1 MLEQPFMPRGKGWYD
16 VRLTSD
22 VAEAFRGVA
31 RDILGEL
38 KDTTDPGLRRLFPP
52 AYKDDPQREEE
63 FEVMTRDDL
72 LIRKK
77 NAAEAVVKSIDKGK
91 SKKGTWS
98 GRIDEEL
105 AQAWLAV
112 MNDARLIIGTR
123 LDVTEDMEPEP
134 LPYDHPDAQQ
144 YNLYLVLSAM
154 EWALVEALMVG
165 LPPAIED

>member
-1 MLEQPFMPRGKGWYD
+1 MLEQPFMPRGNGWLD
-16 VRLTSD
+16 VRLSSNEAD
-22 VAEAFRGVA
+22 AIRRVAT
-31 RDILGEL
+31 DILDEL
-38 KDTTDPGLRRLFPP
+38 KDTTDPDLRRLFPP

-98 GRIDEEL
+98 GRLDEEL
-105 AQAWLAV
+105 AQAWLALI
-112 MNDARLIIGTR
+112 NDARLILGTR

-134 LPYDHPDAQQ
+134 LPSEHADAQQ
-144 YNLYLVLSAM
+144 YNLYLYLGALES
-154 EWALVEALMVG
+154 ALVDALMFG
-165 LPPAIED
+165 LPPGTND

>member
-22 VAEAFRGVA
+22 MAEAFRGVA
-31 RDILGEL
+31 SDILDEL

-52 AYKDDPQREEE
+52 AYLEDAPREEE

-72 LIRKK
+72 LKRKR

-134 LPYDHPDAQQ
+134 LPYEDPNAPQ
-144 YNLYLVLSAM
+144 YNLYLVLGALQ
-154 EWALVEALMVG
+154 WALVEALMVG
-165 LPPAIED
+165 LPPGVED

>member
-31 RDILGEL
+31 SDILDEL

-72 LIRKK
+72 LIRKR

-123 LDVTEDMEPEP
+123 LDVTEDMEPEA
-134 LPYDHPDAQQ
+134 LPPAHADAPQ
-144 YNLYLVLSAM
+144 YNLYLVLGALQ
-154 EWALVEALMVG
+154 WALVEALMVG
-165 LPPAIED
+165 LPPGVEN

>member
-1 MLEQPFMPRGKGWYD
+1 MLEQPFMPHGKGWYD

-31 RDILGEL
+31 SDILDEL

-77 NAAEAVVKSIDKGK
+77 NAAEAVVKSIDKG
-91 SKKGTWS
+91 
-98 GRIDEEL
+98 
-105 AQAWLAV
+105 
-112 MNDARLIIGTR
+112 
-123 LDVTEDMEPEP
+123 
-134 LPYDHPDAQQ
+134 
-144 YNLYLVLSAM
+144 
-154 EWALVEALMVG
+154 
-165 LPPAIED
+165 